1 MSVAV
6 AIIMRH
12 ISRSKKSVLKPKPVS
27 LAQITDVLREGLY
40 LQMLV
45 LDIQPKSGFQQ
56 ALVKF
61 ITGVH

>member
-6 AIIMRH
+6 AIITRH

-40 LQMLV
+40 LQMSV
-45 LDIQPKSGFQQ
+45 LDIQPKSGLQQ